1 MKAAGKKEFEAA
13 VKHAAKGEV
22 LMLRNAQA
30 GKLTRETRMLCR
42 ESLGKG
48 FCQGAR
54 AVQDALQEGM
64 L

>member
-1 MKAAGKKEFEAA
+1 
-13 VKHAAKGEV
+13 
-22 LMLRNAQA
+22 MLRNAPA
-30 GKLTRETRMLCR
+30 GKLTRETRVPRR

-48 FCQGAR
+48 FSKGAG